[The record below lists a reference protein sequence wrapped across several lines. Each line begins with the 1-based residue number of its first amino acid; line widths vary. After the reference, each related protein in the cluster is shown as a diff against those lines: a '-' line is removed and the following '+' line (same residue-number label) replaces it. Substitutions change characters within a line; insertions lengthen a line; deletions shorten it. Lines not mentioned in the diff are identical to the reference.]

1 MDFIGD
7 PISTEDISKSEELL
21 KMNFGKEY
29 RSEFF
34 NMLWGL
40 VKEDGW
46 TNYRLRETIKWVLK
60 NKRWQNLTI
69 ADFYDYKLELR
80 PYHEYLEEL
89 HKDRTLNEQIEWYWV
104 EDQKFWKYKDGTNLP
119 LKKVGGKQ

>member
-1 MDFIGD
+1 
-7 PISTEDISKSEELL
+7 
-21 KMNFGKEY
+21 MNFGKEY